1 MSQLEEIRVF
11 IRIVEAGSLSK
22 ASEQLNLAK
31 SAVSRRLADLEKR
44 LQTKL
49 LQRTTRKSSLT
60 PEGRRFYEKALLVEQ
75 ALNDLQSTFSA
86 EDQPLCGR
94 LRISLPL
101 SFGIGFLLPLVERF
115 VAENPQLQVDIDFS
129 DRKVDLIE
137 EGFDLAFRIAELEEN
152 RLQARKMVSIEHRLC
167 VGLPYIEK
175 HGTPTTLAELSASPF
190 LIYENQG
197 WLQMQSTDGKT
208 HKVNV
213 SGRIRSN
220 NGEFVKQMVLSGEGL
235 ALLPEFLVAAELKEG
250 RLLELFPDFR
260 QQSLNGYVVYP
271 QNRYLSVGARRFI
284 DYLKQNLHCEK

>member
-60 PEGRRFYEKALLVEQ
+60 PEGQRFYEKALLVEE
-75 ALNDLQSTFSA
+75 ALNDLHSVFFAGES
-86 EDQPLCGR
+86 PLCGR
-94 LRISLPL
+94 LRVSLPL
-101 SFGIGFLLPLVERF
+101 SFGMSFLSPLIKDFVEQ
-115 VAENPQLQVDIDFS
+115 NPQLQVDVDFS

-167 VGLPYIEK
+167 AGVAYIEK
-175 HGTPTTLAELSASPF
+175 YGMPQTLKELGDAPF
-190 LIYENQG
+190 LIYENQTC
-197 WLQMQSTDGKT
+197 LQMLSTDGKE
-208 HKVNV
+208 HKLNV
-213 SGRIRSN
+213 GGRIRSN
-220 NGEFVKQMVLSGEGL
+220 NGDFIKQMVLAGEGL
-235 ALLPEFLVAAELKEG
+235 ALLPDFLVGKALQEG
-250 RLLELFPDFR
+250 DLVELFTDYK
-260 QQSLNGYVVYP
+260 QQSLNGYIVYP

-284 DYLKQNLHCEK
+284 DYLKQNLNCKK